1 MDEFRGIDDGKTVVL
16 IVIQDLALWVEEELG
31 IGRINF
37 DVKI

>member
-16 IVIQDLALWVEEELG
+16 IVVQDLALWVEEEG

-37 DVKI
+37 NVKI